1 MALDPNDPIN
11 RIASNQL
18 GPAPQ
23 QPEVQQA
30 AVEAAAP
37 PPAETPTEMAMTD
50 AAPQTEADNANQ
62 EPFTMIKLKVG
73 DGEREFT
80 KSQLEGMASRY
91 PDVNYKYAQ
100 AKPRIS
106 VAEQLAATTGK
117 DMQTVMGDMMNLMRN
132 GLSKNTQLGG
142 DGNQSMR
149 PGQDTA
155 PGQSDMGTDDP
166 FASWEAENDVALPP
180 GYREQQKNI
189 AAIQNQ
195 IGQIGQMLNGVLQQS
210 QNTAQNAVANNQRA
224 SQQREEALQ
233 RTVQNNLTEAGQRY
247 NLAEADDEPFM
258 TFIAERGYDMREFT
272 DKDLLNN
279 VMADFAALKNQPEF
293 ERLKEINTRRQAYQG
308 TAAATPAQG
317 EAATPASPADETL
330 NRLADKAFSRQ
341 AGMG

>member
-11 RIASNQL
+11 RIARNQL

-30 AVEAAAP
+30 AVDAAAP

-62 EPFTMIKLKVG
+62 APFTMIKLKVG

-100 AKPRIS
+100 AKPLIS
-106 VAEQLAATTGK
+106 IAEQLAQTTGK
-117 DMQTVMGDMMNLMRN
+117 DMPTVMSDMMSLMKN

-142 DGNQSMR
+142 DGQQSMR

-155 PGQSDMGTDDP
+155 PGQSNIGTDDP

-189 AAIQNQ
+189 ASIQNQ

-233 RTVQNNLTEAGQRY
+233 RTVQNNIVEAGQRY
-247 NLAEADDEPFM
+247 NLSEADDGPFQG
-258 TFIAERGYDMREFT
+258 FIAERGYDMREFT
-272 DKDLLNN
+272 DADLLNN

-293 ERLKEINTRRQAYQG
+293 ERLKEINQRRQAYKVRWPLPQ
-308 TAAATPAQG
+308 PREKPLPQHLLSMK
-317 EAATPASPADETL
+317 P
-330 NRLADKAFSRQ
+330 
-341 AGMG
+341 

>member
-30 AVEAAAP
+30 AVDADAP

-62 EPFTMIKLKVG
+62 EPFTMIELKVG
-73 DGEREFT
+73 DGTRQFT
-80 KSQLEGMASRY
+80 KSQLEGMANRY

-100 AKPRIS
+100 AKPLIT

-117 DMQTVMGDMMNLMRN
+117 DMPTVMSDMMNLMRN
-132 GLSKNTQLGG
+132 GLSKNTQMGG
-142 DGNQSMR
+142 DGQQSMR
-149 PGQDTA
+149 PGQDTP
-155 PGQSDMGTDDP
+155 PGQSDVGTDDP

-189 AAIQNQ
+189 AVIQSQ
-195 IGQIGQMLNGVLQQS
+195 LGQLGQMLNGVLQQA
-210 QNTAQNAVANNQRA
+210 QGTAQNAVANNQRA
-224 SQQREEALQ
+224 NMAREEAI
-233 RTVQNNLTEAGQRY
+233 RKEVENNIREVGQRY
-247 NLAEADDEPFM
+247 NFSDADDGPFSA
-258 TFIAERGYDMREFT
+258 FIESRGYHPAEFT
-272 DKDLLNN
+272 DKDLLNQ
-279 VMADFAALKNQPEF
+279 VAGDFANLKSQPEF

-308 TAAATPAQG
+308 TAAATPAEG
-317 EAATPASPADETL
+317 EAATPASPVDETL
-330 NRLADKAFSRQ
+330 TRLADKAFSRQ

>member
-1 MALDPNDPIN
+1 MAIDPNDPIN

-30 AVEAAAP
+30 AVDAAAP

-73 DGEREFT
+73 EGEKEYT

-100 AKPRIS
+100 AKPLIS
-106 VAEQLAATTGK
+106 VAEQLAQTTGK
-117 DMQTVMGDMMNLMRN
+117 PMTDVMTDMLGLMKN
-132 GLSKNTQLGG
+132 GLSKNTQMGG
-142 DGNQSMR
+142 DGNQSAR
-149 PGQDTA
+149 PGQDTP
-155 PGQSDMGTDDP
+155 PGQTDMGTDDP

-180 GYREQQKNI
+180 GYREQAKNI
-189 AAIQNQ
+189 ASIQST
-195 IGQIGQMLNGVLQQS
+195 LQQLGPLLTNVM
-210 QNTAQNAVANNQRA
+210 QKAQGTAQTAVDNNQRA
-224 SQQREEALQ
+224 AMQRNEALE
-233 RTVQNNLTEAGQRY
+233 RTVQNNLVQAGQRF
-247 NLAEADDEPFM
+247 NLSAEDDEPFQ
-258 TFIAERGYDMREFT
+258 TFFAERGHTMAEFV
-272 DKDLLNN
+272 DEKVLNDI
-279 VMADFAALKNQPEF
+279 MADYANLKNQPEF
-293 ERLKEINTRRQAYQG
+293 ERLKEINQRRQAYQG
-308 TAAATPAQG
+308 TVAATPSGG
-317 EAATPASPADETL
+317 EGSMPDANADNTL